1 MVGFS
6 LLSMGLFFAG
16 FSRLSLNYVMNE
28 KKEALISTASVIS
41 ETASAKTAESELND
55 WDLRLI
61 ISTVDK
67 ASGFHISI
75 SDREGVVQA
84 CSDEDILCGH
94 IGRVMPA
101 DVLDK
106 LARSKT
112 YTGLTN
118 LSGYY
123 DTGRYTAAVP
133 IYGAYSEEVV
143 GYVFAAIKTTDI
155 TNVWKPTRT
164 LSLMTACAVVLVAL
178 LASVIITSR
187 QVAPLTDMAEAS
199 RKLAAGDFGV
209 RVHTDRKDEIGELAD
224 AFNIMAAAIEKSEMS
239 RREFVANI
247 SHELK
252 TPMTTIAGFADGL
265 LDGTIP
271 RDQADRYLSIIS
283 DETRRLS
290 RLVKR
295 MLDISRMQSVDRAS
309 IMKSSFDVAEVARCA
324 LLALE
329 DKINGK
335 GLDIDVQLP
344 EEPMMV
350 HGEEDAITQVI
361 YNIIDNAVKFADAGS
376 SVTLRVWKQGE
387 KAFVSVGDVGETIP
401 SEDMPFIFERF
412 HKSDHSRSLDR
423 DGVGLGLYIVK
434 AILSGYGEE
443 ISVTSENSYTEFTF
457 TLSLVKTQ

>member
-1 MVGFS
+1 
-6 LLSMGLFFAG
+6 
-16 FSRLSLNYVMNE
+16 
-28 KKEALISTASVIS
+28 
-41 ETASAKTAESELND
+41 
-55 WDLRLI
+55 
-61 ISTVDK
+61 
-67 ASGFHISI
+67 
-75 SDREGVVQA
+75 
-84 CSDEDILCGH
+84 
-94 IGRVMPA
+94 
-101 DVLDK
+101 
-106 LARSKT
+106 
-112 YTGLTN
+112 
-118 LSGYY
+118 
-123 DTGRYTAAVP
+123 
-133 IYGAYSEEVV
+133 
-143 GYVFAAIKTTDI
+143 
-155 TNVWKPTRT
+155 
-164 LSLMTACAVVLVAL
+164 MTACAVVLVAL